1 MKINLWFSYRD
12 GMDGSHSI
20 KLHNT
25 KEDALERLNRSEEEV
40 KQGNIYDDGYFEE
53 ITLEIDEQG
62 KLVKEVYLLIE

>member
-1 MKINLWFSYRD
+1 MKINLWFSYLD

-25 KEDALERLNRSEEEV
+25 KEAALERLNKTQEEV
-40 KQGNIYDDGYFEE
+40 EQGNIYDDGYFEE

-62 KLVKEVYLLIE
+62 KLVKEVYLSIE